1 MEADEAIKDI
11 LERYRTVAVVGL
23 SRNPSKE
30 SYGVAQYLQ
39 GAGYRV
45 VPVNPVA
52 EEILGEKSYKSLL
65 ELPEELKRS
74 VEIVDLFRP
83 SEVVPSFVEDAI
95 KLREEYGNPRVIW
108 MQLGIV
114 NENAAEKARNAGMT
128 VIMDRRI
135 KVEHQKLLSKES
147 ASLRHPF

>member
-23 SRNPSKE
+23 SMNPSKE

-83 SEVVPSFVEDAI
+83 SEAVPPFVEDAI

-114 NENAAEKARNAGMT
+114 NETAAEKARNARMT
-128 VIMDRRI
+128 VIIDRCI
-135 KVEHQKLLSKES
+135 KVEHQRLLSK
-147 ASLRHPF
+147 